1 MKLHLFKS
9 MGKPFALLLLAFAL
23 GRCANPMAPEGGDRD
38 EQPPQIVEEESSLN
52 YQTNFKKQPIRITF
66 DEWVEIKDAFNQVVI
81 SPPLAYSYELS
92 IKKKSIIFEFDEREE
107 LRDSATYTIN
117 FGEAVQDFTE
127 GNPAD
132 NLRYVFSTGPYLDSL
147 SVSGKI
153 VDARTYQPV
162 ADALFML
169 YENTADSVVR
179 TNRPFYFARTG
190 EDGRFLIEN
199 VKAGTFKSFAL
210 LDNNLNYLFDQAQE
224 AIGFPDSLL
233 EVQADQEPKVG
244 VRLFTEEQPIRLLD
258 DDDTR
263 YGKVKLTF
271 NREPEQ
277 VQFSYQDAGHRQLL
291 YEINPDTTFV
301 WYELPAAAPW
311 SIYLQQ
317 DTLLNDTVA
326 VDAREREEFLKTAKL
341 RLTEGPKRSI
351 KPAGPITLTFNHPL
365 LFFDTAQLQ
374 LLQDT
379 TEIVVQPTVSI
390 DTSSGKRQLQ
400 LNHKW
405 KPALPYQ
412 LQLLPGAV
420 RDMYGLEN
428 DTIQIDFKAGVP
440 KSYGNLLLTVDSL
453 SADSA
458 YVIELLSGEETVET
472 FEVANTTQFRTEL
485 KLMEPG
491 SYTLRVTDDWN
502 RDGRWTSGD
511 YRRYRQP
518 EPLYTRPLE
527 QLRANWDLE
536 AAVDLRTLQAKA
548 AKVFAPPAPATAESQ
563 VNTDSLRRDSIRQQ
577 QLPKSVRDRIDDGN

>member
-1 MKLHLFKS
+1 VKLYLLKS
-9 MGKPFALLLLAFAL
+9 LGKPFALLLLAFAL
-23 GRCANPMAPEGGDRD
+23 GRCANPMAPDGGERD
-38 EQPPQIVEEESSLN
+38 EQPPQVVEEESSPN

-92 IKKKSIIFEFDEREE
+92 IKKRSVLFEFDEREE

-127 GNPAD
+127 GNPAE
-132 NLRYVFSTGPYLDSL
+132 NLRFVFSTGPYIDSL

-153 VDARTYQPV
+153 VDARTYKPV
-162 ADALFML
+162 AEALFML

-179 TNRPFYFARTG
+179 TDRPFYFART
-190 EDGRFLIEN
+190 DDNGRFLIEN
-199 VKAGTFKSFAL
+199 VKAGTFKGFAL

-233 EVQADQEPKVG
+233 EVQAGQEPEVG
-244 VRLFTEEQPIRLLD
+244 VRLFIAEQPIRLLD
-258 DDDTR
+258 ADDTQ
-263 YGKVKLTF
+263 YGKVKLIF
-271 NREPEQ
+271 NRKPEQ
-277 VQFSYQDAGHRQLL
+277 VQFSYQDVGHRQLL
-291 YEINPDTTFV
+291 FDINPDTTFV
-301 WYELPAAAPW
+301 WYELPGATPW
-311 SIYLQQ
+311 AVYLQK
-317 DTLLNDTVA
+317 DTVLNDTVEIE
-326 VDAREREEFLKTAKL
+326 AREREAFLETAKL
-341 RLTEGPKRSI
+341 RMTEGPKRSI
-351 KPAGPITLTFNHPL
+351 KPSGPITLSFNHPL
-365 LFFDTAQLQ
+365 LFFDTAQMQ

-379 TEIVVQPTVSI
+379 TETVVQPTVRI
-390 DTSSGKRQLQ
+390 DTSGGKRQLQ
-400 LNHKW
+400 LDHKW

-428 DTIQIDFKAGVP
+428 DTLQLEFKAGVA
-440 KSYGNLLLTVDSL
+440 KAYGNLLLTVDSL

-458 YVIELLSGEETVET
+458 YVIELLSGEETVRE
-472 FEVANTTQFRTEL
+472 FEVDNSTQFQTEL

-491 SYTLRVTDDWN
+491 SYTVRLIEDWN

-518 EPLYTRPLE
+518 EPIFTRPLE

-536 AAVDLRTLQAKA
+536 TVVDLRTLQAKA
-548 AKVFAPPAPATAESQ
+548 AQVFAPPAPATAVPQ

-577 QLPKSVRDRIDDGN
+577 QLPKSVRDRVDDGN